1 MAVERDTVTF
11 VCTGNTC
18 RSPMAEALLR
28 ATLVKRGQ
36 GLEKLKVAS
45 FGLAAEG
52 GQPPSANSV
61 KAMQRIGL
69 DVSGHRSR
77 LLSQAD
83 VDRSIVIF
91 GMTESHLAALHS
103 RFDVLPAFVPS
114 CATSCQR
121 TSRGIFL
128 TRSAAA
134 IAITRSAAIPWLKP
148 SLRWWSFCARIFPD
162 DQPAY
167 AFLWQ

>member
-1 MAVERDTVTF
+1 
-11 VCTGNTC
+11 
-18 RSPMAEALLR
+18 MAEALLR

-45 FGLAAEG
+45 VGLAAEG

-69 DVSGHRSR
+69 DVSSHRSR

-83 VDRSIVIF
+83 VDRSVVIF

-103 RFDVLPAFVPS
+103 RFDVLPAFVLLLRDVLPTDVPRDIPDPFGGGYRDYEECRDS
-114 CATSCQR
+114 MVE
-121 TSRGIFL
+121 
-128 TRSAAA
+128 
-134 IAITRSAAIPWLKP
+134 AIPAMVEF
-148 SLRWWSFCARIFPD
+148 LRQNLSR
-162 DQPAY
+162 
-167 AFLWQ
+167 

>member
-1 MAVERDTVTF
+1 
-11 VCTGNTC
+11 
-18 RSPMAEALLR
+18 MAEALLR

-45 FGLAAEG
+45 FGLAAED

-77 LLSQAD
+77 LLTQAD

-91 GMTESHLAALHS
+91 GMTESHLAALHA
-103 RFDVLPAFVPS
+103 RFDVLPAFVLLLRDVLPTDVPRDIPDPFGGGYRDYEDCRDS
-114 CATSCQR
+114 MVE
-121 TSRGIFL
+121 
-128 TRSAAA
+128 
-134 IAITRSAAIPWLKP
+134 AIPAMVEF
-148 SLRWWSFCARIFPD
+148 LRQNLSR
-162 DQPAY
+162 
-167 AFLWQ
+167 

>member
-1 MAVERDTVTF
+1 
-11 VCTGNTC
+11 
-18 RSPMAEALLR
+18 LLR

-45 FGLAAEG
+45 FGLAAQD

-77 LLSQAD
+77 LLTQAD
-83 VDRSIVIF
+83 VDRSVVIF

-103 RFDVLPAFVPS
+103 RFDVLPDFVLLLRDVLPTDVPRDIPDPFGGGYRDYEECRDS
-114 CATSCQR
+114 MVE
-121 TSRGIFL
+121 
-128 TRSAAA
+128 
-134 IAITRSAAIPWLKP
+134 AIPAMVEF
-148 SLRWWSFCARIFPD
+148 LRQNLSR
-162 DQPAY
+162 
-167 AFLWQ
+167 

>member
-1 MAVERDTVTF
+1 
-11 VCTGNTC
+11 
-18 RSPMAEALLR
+18 MAEALLR

-45 FGLAAEG
+45 FGLAAED

-103 RFDVLPAFVPS
+103 RFDVLPAFVLLLRDVLPTDVPRDIPDPFGGGYRDYEECRDS
-114 CATSCQR
+114 MVE
-121 TSRGIFL
+121 
-128 TRSAAA
+128 
-134 IAITRSAAIPWLKP
+134 AIPAMVEF
-148 SLRWWSFCARIFPD
+148 LRQNLSR
-162 DQPAY
+162 
-167 AFLWQ
+167 

>member
-1 MAVERDTVTF
+1 
-11 VCTGNTC
+11 
-18 RSPMAEALLR
+18 MAEALLR

-69 DVSGHRSR
+69 DVSDHRSR
-77 LLSQAD
+77 LLTQAD
-83 VDRSIVIF
+83 VDRSAVIF

-103 RFDVLPAFVPS
+103 RFDVLPAFVLLLRDVLPTDVPRDIPDPFGGGYRDYEECRDS
-114 CATSCQR
+114 MVE
-121 TSRGIFL
+121 
-128 TRSAAA
+128 
-134 IAITRSAAIPWLKP
+134 AIPAMVEF
-148 SLRWWSFCARIFPD
+148 LRQNLSR
-162 DQPAY
+162 
-167 AFLWQ
+167 

>member
-1 MAVERDTVTF
+1 
-11 VCTGNTC
+11 
-18 RSPMAEALLR
+18 MAEALLR

-45 FGLAAEG
+45 FGLAAED

-103 RFDVLPAFVPS
+103 RFDVLPACVLLLRDVLPTDVPRDIPDPFGGGYRDYEECRDS
-114 CATSCQR
+114 MVE
-121 TSRGIFL
+121 
-128 TRSAAA
+128 
-134 IAITRSAAIPWLKP
+134 AIPAMVEF
-148 SLRWWSFCARIFPD
+148 LRQNLSR
-162 DQPAY
+162 
-167 AFLWQ
+167 

>member
-1 MAVERDTVTF
+1 
-11 VCTGNTC
+11 
-18 RSPMAEALLR
+18 MAEALLR

-45 FGLAAEG
+45 FGLAAQD

-77 LLSQAD
+77 LLTQAD
-83 VDRSIVIF
+83 VDRSVAIF

-103 RFDVLPAFVPS
+103 RFDVLPDFVLLLRDVLPTDVPRDIPDPFGGGYRDYEECRDS
-114 CATSCQR
+114 MVEAVPAMVEFLRQNL
-121 TSRGIFL
+121 SR
-128 TRSAAA
+128 
-134 IAITRSAAIPWLKP
+134 
-148 SLRWWSFCARIFPD
+148 
-162 DQPAY
+162 
-167 AFLWQ
+167 

>member
-45 FGLAAEG
+45 FGLAAESG
-52 GQPPSANSV
+52 LPASTNSF

-69 DVSGHRSR
+69 DVGAHRSR
-77 LLSQAD
+77 LLTQAD
-83 VDRSIVIF
+83 VDRSVVIF
-91 GMTESHLAALHS
+91 GMSEAHLAALHS
-103 RFDVLPAFVPS
+103 RFDSLPEFVLLLRDVLPDDVPRDIPDPFGGPYREYEECRDS
-114 CATSCQR
+114 MVE
-121 TSRGIFL
+121 
-128 TRSAAA
+128 
-134 IAITRSAAIPWLKP
+134 AIPAMVEF
-148 SLRWWSFCARIFPD
+148 LRQNLSR
-162 DQPAY
+162 
-167 AFLWQ
+167 

>member
-1 MAVERDTVTF
+1 
-11 VCTGNTC
+11 
-18 RSPMAEALLR
+18 MAEALLR

-45 FGLAAEG
+45 FGLAADG

-69 DVSGHRSR
+69 DVSSHRSR

-83 VDRSIVIF
+83 VDRSVVIF

-103 RFDVLPAFVPS
+103 RFDVLPAFVLLLRDVLPTDVPRDIPDPFGGGYRDYEECRDS
-114 CATSCQR
+114 MVE
-121 TSRGIFL
+121 
-128 TRSAAA
+128 
-134 IAITRSAAIPWLKP
+134 AIPAMVEF
-148 SLRWWSFCARIFPD
+148 LRQNLSR
-162 DQPAY
+162 
-167 AFLWQ
+167 

>member
-1 MAVERDTVTF
+1 
-11 VCTGNTC
+11 
-18 RSPMAEALLR
+18 MAEALLR

-83 VDRSIVIF
+83 VDRSVVIF

-103 RFDVLPAFVPS
+103 RFDVLPAFVLLLRDVLPTDVPRDIPDPFGGGYRDYEECRDS
-114 CATSCQR
+114 MVE
-121 TSRGIFL
+121 
-128 TRSAAA
+128 
-134 IAITRSAAIPWLKP
+134 AIPAMVEF
-148 SLRWWSFCARIFPD
+148 LRQNLSR
-162 DQPAY
+162 
-167 AFLWQ
+167 

>member
-1 MAVERDTVTF
+1 
-11 VCTGNTC
+11 
-18 RSPMAEALLR
+18 MAEALLR

-69 DVSGHRSR
+69 DVSGHISR
-77 LLSQAD
+77 LLTQAD
-83 VDRSIVIF
+83 VDRSVVIF

-103 RFDVLPAFVPS
+103 RFDVLPDFVLLLRDVLPTDVPRDIPDPFGGGYRDYEECRDS
-114 CATSCQR
+114 MVE
-121 TSRGIFL
+121 
-128 TRSAAA
+128 
-134 IAITRSAAIPWLKP
+134 AIPAMVEF
-148 SLRWWSFCARIFPD
+148 LRQNLSR
-162 DQPAY
+162 
-167 AFLWQ
+167 

>member
-1 MAVERDTVTF
+1 
-11 VCTGNTC
+11 
-18 RSPMAEALLR
+18 MAEALLR

-45 FGLAAEG
+45 FGLAAED

-61 KAMQRIGL
+61 KAMQRISL

-103 RFDVLPAFVPS
+103 RFDVLPAFVLLLRDVLPTDVPRDIPDPFGGGYRDYEECRDS
-114 CATSCQR
+114 MVE
-121 TSRGIFL
+121 
-128 TRSAAA
+128 
-134 IAITRSAAIPWLKP
+134 AIPAMVEF
-148 SLRWWSFCARIFPD
+148 LRQNLSR
-162 DQPAY
+162 
-167 AFLWQ
+167 

>member
-1 MAVERDTVTF
+1 
-11 VCTGNTC
+11 
-18 RSPMAEALLR
+18 MAEALLR

-45 FGLAAEG
+45 FGLAAED

-77 LLSQAD
+77 LLTQAE

-103 RFDVLPAFVPS
+103 RFDVLPAFVLLLRDVLPTDVPRDIPDPFGGGYRDYEECRDS
-114 CATSCQR
+114 MVE
-121 TSRGIFL
+121 
-128 TRSAAA
+128 
-134 IAITRSAAIPWLKP
+134 AIPAMVEF
-148 SLRWWSFCARIFPD
+148 LRQNLSR
-162 DQPAY
+162 
-167 AFLWQ
+167 